1 MAVAR
6 GTILAFCIFAASF
19 ALHIVGGA
27 TDQGWLFAV
36 AVGLIYLSATG
47 FPAIA
52 VALGGFRSL
61 ESRPARLTGA
71 IGAAGG
77 YVFTMG
83 ALWATN
89 GRAFAWWE
97 FPLAAA
103 LVLVSSGLML
113 VGWRT
118 ATLARPVPGTSG
130 TAP

>member
-6 GTILAFCIFAASF
+6 GTILAFGLFAASF

-27 TDQGWLFAV
+27 TGQGWLFAI

-52 VALGGFRSL
+52 MMLGGFRNL
-61 ESRPARLTGA
+61 ETQPARLTGA
-71 IGAAGG
+71 IGAVGG
-77 YVFTMG
+77 YVFTTG

-97 FPLAAA
+97 FPLATV
-103 LVLVSSGLML
+103 LVLVSSVVFLAI
-113 VGWRT
+113 WRI
-118 ATLARPVPGTSG
+118 ATLPRQVPGTSG